1 MGGKTSMLTHE
12 ICGLV
17 EEILFNENQN
27 KDVEPIGYIDLKKR
41 VEIPNSLGNVVKSVD
56 SNGYFTMYS
65 DESGQ
70 ESDWLPMGILKDA
83 VLELILFAVE
93 NYYED
98 VYANNLKTFTF
109 EYTEVCYGTITIDAL
124 NEEQARDLIA
134 CGEGERLIIKNKEE
148 IGEVVNMK

>member
-1 MGGKTSMLTHE
+1 MGSKTSMLTHD
-12 ICGLV
+12 ICSLV
-17 EEILFNENQN
+17 EGILFNENQN

-70 ESDWLPMGILKDA
+70 ESDWLPIGILKDE
-83 VLELILFAVE
+83 VLELIIFAVE

-98 VYANNLKTFTF
+98 MYANNLKTFTF

-124 NEEQARDLIA
+124 NEEQARDMIA
-134 CGEGERLIIKNKEE
+134 CGEGERIINKSEEE
-148 IGEVVNMK
+148 IGELVNMK